1 MHGFKFEWSKIIE
14 NLMLFITI
22 NYQNT
27 EALCEIQS
35 FKQQPMKIIENPIF
49 FLKFIIM
56 KRKPYAKDKVLNIE
70 QTKSLNTY

>member
-1 MHGFKFEWSKIIE
+1 
-14 NLMLFITI
+14 MLFITI

-35 FKQQPMKIIENPIF
+35 FKQQPMKIIENPVL

-56 KRKPYAKDKVLNIE
+56 KRKPCAKDKVLNIE
-70 QTKSLNTY
+70 QTKSLKT